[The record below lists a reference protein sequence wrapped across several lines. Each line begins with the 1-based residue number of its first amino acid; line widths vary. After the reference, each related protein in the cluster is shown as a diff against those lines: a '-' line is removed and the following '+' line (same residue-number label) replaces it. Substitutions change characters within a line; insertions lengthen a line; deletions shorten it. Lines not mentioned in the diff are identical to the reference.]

1 MSSERLKVITL
12 CAYLT
17 DIETAWRSE
26 DYDASKMVKALKGD
40 EIKGFFTVN
49 IKGKTTRFDNS
60 NCAQFV
66 KLIPGAMAK
75 ALSEHIE

>member
-40 EIKGFFTVN
+40 EIKGFSPS
-49 IKGKTTRFDNS
+49 ISRGRPLGSTT
-60 NCAQFV
+60 Q
-66 KLIPGAMAK
+66 I
-75 ALSEHIE
+75 ALSL